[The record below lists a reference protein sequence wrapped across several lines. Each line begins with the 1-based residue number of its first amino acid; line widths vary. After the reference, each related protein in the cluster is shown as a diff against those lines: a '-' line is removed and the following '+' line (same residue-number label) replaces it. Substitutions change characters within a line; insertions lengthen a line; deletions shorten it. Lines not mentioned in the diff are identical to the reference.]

1 MDDDGNIQRNQFHI
15 HLHQRHHDDDGDGDS
30 GNVHRKHDLGHRG
43 DVRVRGHVSHGHGHV
58 RHGHVHHGRGDVH
71 VHRDCDD
78 VRGRV
83 LL

>member
-43 DVRVRGHVSHGHGHV
+43 DVRVHGHV
-58 RHGHVHHGRGDVH
+58 RQGRGHVHGDVH
-71 VHRDCDD
+71 VHRGCDD